1 MCATLTRIICRSR
14 SRRRTNP
21 KVEKDM
27 STETR
32 EDGMECACNVEMK
45 RKYTLEHKL
54 MECTYGRNALGGGRA
69 TFHSWWIHMLCND
82 SGMNESDSHIL
93 YSMPCENTT
102 CVCVRVR
109 EVGGGRACLW
119 NDSKAFSMIV
129 RLLFEIK

>member
-45 RKYTLEHKL
+45 GKYTLEHKL

-102 CVCVRVR
+102 CVCARKGG
-109 EVGGGRACLW
+109 GGGRACLW

-129 RLLFEIK
+129 RVCYSK

>member
-45 RKYTLEHKL
+45 GKYTLEHKL

-109 EVGGGRACLW
+109 EVGGRACLW

-129 RLLFEIK
+129 RVCYSK

>member
-45 RKYTLEHKL
+45 GKYTLEHKW

-102 CVCVRVR
+102 CVCVCVCACVCARK
-109 EVGGGRACLW
+109 GGGGAEHVCGTIQRHL
-119 NDSKAFSMIV
+119 V
-129 RLLFEIK
+129 

>member
-45 RKYTLEHKL
+45 GKYTLEHKW

-102 CVCVRVR
+102 CVCARKGG
-109 EVGGGRACLW
+109 GGGRACLW

>member
-45 RKYTLEHKL
+45 GKYTLEHKW
-54 MECTYGRNALGGGRA
+54 MECTYGRNALGGVEQGSTRSRYRCCA
-69 TFHSWWIHMLCND
+69 T
-82 SGMNESDSHIL
+82 
-93 YSMPCENTT
+93 
-102 CVCVRVR
+102 
-109 EVGGGRACLW
+109 
-119 NDSKAFSMIV
+119 IV
-129 RLLFEIK
+129 V

>member
-1 MCATLTRIICRSR
+1 
-14 SRRRTNP
+14 
-21 KVEKDM
+21 
-27 STETR
+27 
-32 EDGMECACNVEMK
+32 
-45 RKYTLEHKL
+45 
-54 MECTYGRNALGGGRA
+54 
-69 TFHSWWIHMLCND
+69 MLCND

-102 CVCVRVR
+102 CVCVCVCVR

>member
-45 RKYTLEHKL
+45 GKYTLEHKW

-93 YSMPCENTT
+93 YSMPCKNTT

-109 EVGGGRACLW
+109 EVGGGAEHVCGTIQRHLVRSSVCY
-119 NDSKAFSMIV
+119 SK
-129 RLLFEIK
+129 